1 MSNLDLTL
9 SFIPGHLQEE
19 YLQMKR
25 QYCFSAYSRFSMA
38 LDALEMNIKMLR
50 NASSDLEQMYN
61 FLLNSDEVIS
71 LFMEYVGE
79 DVSRTILAKFLNLN
93 D

>member
-19 YLQMKR
+19 YLEMKR

-38 LDALEMNIKMLR
+38 LEALETNIKMLR
-50 NASSDLEQMYN
+50 NASSDIEQLYN
-61 FLLNSDEVIS
+61 FLLNSDELIGV
-71 LFMEYVGE
+71 FMQYVGE
-79 DVSRTILAKFLNLN
+79 DVSKVILYNFLNST